1 MSFLDKS
8 SCPSENRL
16 NHFTLSKHAHVLAK
30 LLSHCYRKSLI
41 TYLNITG
48 PITVHSHSKWRRGP
62 IESLLGY
69 RAFGY
74 FFRYFRN

>member
-1 MSFLDKS
+1 MSFLNKS

-16 NHFTLSKHAHVLAK
+16 NHTVGGRTLAK
-30 LLSHCYRKSLI
+30 LLSHCYSKSLI

-48 PITVHSHSKWRRGP
+48 PTTVHGHSKWTRGP

-69 RAFGY
+69 RSFGNC
-74 FFRYFRN
+74 FHYFRN